1 MVDYFFHLNYLYQAL
16 IAGIFTWFI
25 TLLGSLLVYFF
36 KNVESKIMDLMLGLS
51 AGVMIAASFWSLLL
65 PALELSKE
73 INNISWLL
81 PSLGFLFG
89 SIFLFFSDII
99 FKNILKRKSN
109 ASSMHKN
116 ILLIFSITLHNIP
129 EGMAVGIA
137 FGSLKYGLEGASMTA
152 ALMLALGIG
161 IQNFPEGAAVSLP
174 LKRNGMKTKNAF
186 FLGQL
191 SGFVEPIFAFLG
203 ALLAIKLRLILPFIL
218 TFAAGA
224 MIYVVVSELIPESQS
239 GKNKDMVSLFTLIG
253 FLIMMILDVAFS

>member
-253 FLIMMILDVAFS
+253 FLIMMILDVTFS

>member
-1 MVDYFFHLNYLYQAL
+1 MVDFFLNLNYLYQAL
-16 IAGIFTWFI
+16 LAGMFSWFI
-25 TLLGSLLVYFF
+25 TLLGALLVCFF
-36 KNVESKIMDLMLGLS
+36 KNVESKVMDLMLGLS

-73 INNISWLL
+73 INKISWLL

>member
-1 MVDYFFHLNYLYQAL
+1 MVDFFLNLNYLYQAL
-16 IAGIFTWFI
+16 LAGMFTWFI
-25 TLLGSLLVYFF
+25 TLLGALLVCFF
-36 KNVESKIMDLMLGLS
+36 NNVESKVMDLMLGLS

-73 INNISWLL
+73 INKISWLL

>member
-1 MVDYFFHLNYLYQAL
+1 MVDFFLNLNYLYQAL
-16 IAGIFTWFI
+16 IAGLFTWFI
-25 TLLGSLLVYFF
+25 TFLGSMLVYFF

-51 AGVMIAASFWSLLL
+51 AGVMISASFWSLLL

-73 INNISWLL
+73 LNNIVWIY
-81 PSLGFLFG
+81 PSLGFIFG
-89 SIFLFFSDII
+89 GLLLFFFDIFFSKKI
-99 FKNILKRKSN
+99 KKKSN
-109 ASSMHKN
+109 SNYTSKN
-116 ILLIFSITLHNIP
+116 ILLILSITLHNIP

-137 FGSLKYGLEGASMTA
+137 FGSLKYGISGATITS

-174 LKRNGMKTKNAF
+174 LKRNGMKTSKAF

-218 TFAAGA
+218 SFAAGA
-224 MIYVVVSELIPESQS
+224 MIYVVVAELIPESQN
-239 GKNKDMVSLFTLIG
+239 GKSKNLVSLFTLFG

>member
-1 MVDYFFHLNYLYQAL
+1 MVDFFLNLNYLYQAL
-16 IAGIFTWFI
+16 LAGMFTWFI
-25 TLLGSLLVYFF
+25 TLLGALLVCFF
-36 KNVESKIMDLMLGLS
+36 KNVESKVMDLMLGLS

-73 INNISWLL
+73 INKISWLL
-81 PSLGFLFG
+81 PSLGFIIG
-89 SIFLFFSDII
+89 GIFLFVCDII
-99 FKNILKRKSN
+99 FKNILKRKNN
-109 ASSMHKN
+109 ASNIHKN

-137 FGSLKYGLEGASMTA
+137 FGSLKYGIDGTTIAS

-174 LKRNGMKTKNAF
+174 LKRNGMKTSKAF

-191 SGFVEPIFAFLG
+191 SGFVEPLFAFLG
-203 ALLAIKLRLILPFIL
+203 ALLALKLRLILPLIL

-224 MIYVVVSELIPESQS
+224 MIYVVVAELIPESQNS
-239 GKNKDMVSLFTLIG
+239 KNKDVVSLFTMLG